1 MLAEA
6 ATMQEFK
13 PVMPAPRRMRAT
25 MAPICESCSLR
36 AVCPSSG
43 LSKSELRE
51 LDSVVLSQRRL
62 KPGQALFRSG
72 EAFQAVYLV
81 RSGFMKTMVVLEDGR
96 EQVTGLYMPGEM
108 LGMDGVAS
116 GRYASDAVALGDSD
130 ICVNPYERLQH
141 LEEGAGAVQRL
152 LHRMFSLEIVRE
164 QQMML
169 LLGSMRAEERV
180 ASFLLNLSERFTA
193 LGFSPSEFVLRMT
206 REEIGSLLGL
216 KLETVSR
223 TLSRFHKH
231 GLIEVEGRHV
241 RIVRAAGLRGIL
253 AH

>member
-13 PVMPAPRRMRAT
+13 PVMPVARRMRAT
-25 MAPICESCSLR
+25 TAPICESCSLR

-43 LSKSELRE
+43 LSKTELRE

-62 KPGQALFRSG
+62 KLGQALFRSG
-72 EAFQAVYLV
+72 EAFQAIYLV
-81 RSGFMKTMVVLEDGR
+81 RSGFMKTMIVLEDGR

-130 ICVNPYERLQH
+130 ICVISYERLQH

-152 LHRMFSLEIVRE
+152 LHRMFSREIVRE

-180 ASFLLNLSERFTA
+180 ATFLLNLSERFTA

-241 RIVRAAGLRGIL
+241 RIVRVAGLRGIL